1 MRRARPS
8 GWVAQIR
15 AAQQRRPTNQLS
27 KPMTFDPTKPVE
39 DSPLDA
45 AEMRN
50 QLNALQA
57 QITALQQEV
66 AVLPPLLTANITTM
80 ALDWIYNGPA
90 CDAFHIFVHQ
100 PNDAPGTFN
109 DRVQV
114 AGDLRTW
121 ATGFDSP
128 ADALGYAYYI
138 VPMDGDENP
147 LTLASDTVGF
157 DGAPTPG
164 DLQAQVDALSARV
177 DAQQATIADL
187 QSNVNDLSLQV
198 GDMLASITA
207 LQAAV
212 AELQENP

>member
-1 MRRARPS
+1 MGYARR
-8 GWVAQIR
+8 G
-15 AAQQRRPTNQLS
+15 
-27 KPMTFDPTKPVE
+27 F
-39 DSPLDA
+39 
-45 AEMRN
+45 RN
-50 QLNALQA
+50 QTPA
-57 QITALQQEV
+57 
-66 AVLPPLLTANITTM
+66 PPPPPVLTANITTM

-147 LTLASDTVGF
+147 LTLASDTAGF

-177 DAQQATIADL
+177 DAQQATIDSQQTQIA
-187 QSNVNDLSLQV
+187 
-198 GDMLASITA
+198 A
-207 LQAAV
+207 LQAQANGAALMPDLTMFDTAFSNPP
-212 AELQENP
+212 AEADLEAIRNYINDMASQLQGGW